1 MKGLFSSFFR
11 FRIKYSD
18 VAMLCAIFF
27 LLVFGLVMLYSV
39 STYDANITFGY
50 GNYYLMKQL
59 KATIMGIV
67 AMMIVS
73 RINYHIY
80 DKLSIPIWIFACIS
94 VLLVL
99 TPLGVEANGARR
111 WINVGISIQPAEI
124 AKVAIIILTA
134 SLAVHMGKNMNTR
147 VGTFILCLFVF
158 GMAGVIAVATNNA
171 SSAMIVVLIAVVMY
185 YVMVP
190 GNFLFVCV
198 GGGGLAFLGILRYM
212 AMNNILVGGGSFRKN
227 RIIAWANPQ
236 ANSSGTAFQTLQ
248 SLYAIGSGSWFG
260 KGLGESIQKQFI
272 PEAQNDM
279 IFAIIC
285 EEIGFLGAAIFIGLF
300 VFLLVRLYNAAMK
313 TTDSFGALLII
324 GVFAHIAVQVILNI
338 AVVTNTIPNTG
349 ISLPFVS
356 YGGSSV
362 MFLLIEI
369 GIVRSVCSGEWD

>member
-1 MKGLFSSFFR
+1 M
-11 FRIKYSD
+11 KYSD

-39 STYDANITFGY
+39 STYDANIHY
-50 GNYYLMKQL
+50 DSGNYYLVKQL
-59 KATIMGIV
+59 KSTIAGIV

-80 DKLSIPIWIFACIS
+80 DKFSIPIWIISCIS
-94 VLLVL
+94 VFLVL
-99 TPLGVEANGARR
+99 TPLGITRNGARR
-111 WINVGISIQPAEI
+111 WINLGISVQPAEI
-124 AKVAIIILTA
+124 AKVAVIILCA
-134 SLAVHMGKNMNTR
+134 SIGIHFGRIMNTIW
-147 VGTFILCLFVF
+147 GL
-158 GMAGVIAVATNNA
+158 GVISFIIVVTSGAIAKITNNV
-171 SSAMIVVLIAVVMY
+171 SSALIVAFIAIAMY

-190 GNFLFVCV
+190 GNFLFVL
-198 GGGGLAFLGILRYM
+198 GASGIAFLLYLSRFVVTSGIF
-212 AMNNILVGGGSFRKN
+212 ANDPEASFRIK
-227 RIIAWANPQ
+227 RFIAWVDPQ
-236 ANSSGTAFQTLQ
+236 ANSSEYGFQTLQ
-248 SLYAIGSGSWFG
+248 SLYAIGSGGWVG
-260 KGLGESIQKQFI
+260 KGLGESLQKQFI

-279 IFAIIC
+279 IFSVIC
-285 EEIGFLGAAIFIGLF
+285 EEIGFFGAVIFIGLF
-300 VFLLVRLYNAAMK
+300 VFLLIRLFNAAVK

-324 GVFAHIAVQVILNI
+324 GVFAHIAIQVILNI